1 MLWHGRRS
9 RIRIARID
17 KKRYIDSCWK
27 HGRRGLRGWLHQ
39 CAVVRDFS
47 IHGEWETMA
56 QLDASAPRRNLASDM
71 IDAAALSIHRE
82 TLPLKCAS
90 DESFIIEGRSQD
102 RDHFD

>member
-1 MLWHGRRS
+1 
-9 RIRIARID
+9 
-17 KKRYIDSCWK
+17 
-27 HGRRGLRGWLHQ
+27 
-39 CAVVRDFS
+39 
-47 IHGEWETMA
+47 MA

-71 IDAAALSIHRE
+71 VDAATLSLHRE